1 MCGLG
6 YEDQKFVNGVEKV
19 GVDRFTKN
27 WRMSTQF
34 VTHNLFKDTLPIHN
48 GIRISPKQYLEKI
61 LQGVDLFYNLFT
73 KEKSFLLSDRL
84 SPLKSFDNIKVRFI
98 WRPTSVYA
106 RILNRLKLP
115 ENLKDSLAYEK
126 KIKDYLLVAFKNVPE
141 NSNLWLIYEHE
152 VSQMLRG
159 DIPYFEINTSSRDLH
174 TEHGIIKDFFELSC
188 MENLEKKLKGFSE
201 EDLNFQK
208 KLIKE
213 SILS

>member
-1 MCGLG
+1 
-6 YEDQKFVNGVEKV
+6 
-19 GVDRFTKN
+19 
-27 WRMSTQF
+27 
-34 VTHNLFKDTLPIHN
+34 
-48 GIRISPKQYLEKI
+48 
-61 LQGVDLFYNLFT
+61 
-73 KEKSFLLSDRL
+73 
-84 SPLKSFDNIKVRFI
+84 
-98 WRPTSVYA
+98 
-106 RILNRLKLP
+106 
-115 ENLKDSLAYEK
+115 
-126 KIKDYLLVAFKNVPE
+126 LVAFKNVPE